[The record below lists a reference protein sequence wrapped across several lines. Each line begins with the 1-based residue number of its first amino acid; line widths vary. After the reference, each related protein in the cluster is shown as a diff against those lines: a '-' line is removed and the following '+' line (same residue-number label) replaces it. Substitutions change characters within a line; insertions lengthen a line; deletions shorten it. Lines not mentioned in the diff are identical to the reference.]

1 MPAVIA
7 ENDVSIWN
15 DETGVVYHFPKR
27 YSSTLKPGTQV
38 IYYKGKL
45 LEKAFAEQR
54 LSERP
59 HYFGVARI
67 GAVAPDPESD
77 KGDLLATIEDYQPF
91 AHAVLAK
98 EGDSYLEPIP
108 PSMAKNYWR
117 NGVREIGQRTFN
129 TILGR
134 ATLKTVPANKSGTD
148 TLFEVITEPADI
160 AALNTKFAKIMRKGF
175 PHKESRELTYPSGHH
190 TGDVFF
196 ERNRGD
202 RVRGWSPLG
211 HDPAK
216 YVNHLLFGAPG
227 ESDWLELA
235 VQLNFPK
242 ETYSRLYAGA
252 FVRDATGEI
261 FLAHRGKLTK
271 GKAGLQKDLVLSQFS
286 NCVDAQ
292 DGKQTNRVI
301 LIAGLHEP
309 DMIDKLFAFAQE
321 AREVATRIAS
331 MNAEARTS
339 SGGVTGKGGKPSRD
353 AMMALYAYFDEYS
366 GETNVSPPAT
376 TGKRVVEHGAIV
388 GALAKALGGG
398 ANLVKNQAIDLAAIH
413 DDRTDLFEVKTS
425 ADTQSIY
432 TAVGQL
438 LLHGES
444 IKSLLRLPV
453 RRILVLPAMPREDF
467 IPSID
472 KALGGMVITY
482 CEHEDGYIFSGLSSQ
497 LFE

>member
-15 DETGVVYHFPKR
+15 DETGAIYHFPKR
-27 YSSTLKPGTQV
+27 YSSILKPGTQV

-45 LEKAFAEQR
+45 LDKAFTERR

-67 GAVAPDPESD
+67 GSVEPDPESD
-77 KGDLLATIEDYQPF
+77 KGDLLAIIDDYEPF
-91 AHAVLAK
+91 AFAVPAK
-98 EGDSYLEPIP
+98 EGDSYLETIP

-117 NGVREIGQRTFN
+117 NGVREIGQRVFN
-129 TILGR
+129 SILSR
-134 ATLKTVPANKSGTD
+134 ATIKAAPSSAEGTD
-148 TLFEVITEPADI
+148 HLFEVITDPADI
-160 AALNTKFAKIMRKGF
+160 AALNAKFAKIMRKGF
-175 PHKESRELTYPSGHH
+175 PYRESRELTYPSGHH

-196 ERNRGD
+196 EHDKGD

-242 ETYSRLYAGA
+242 ETCSRLYAGA

-271 GKAGLQKDLVLSQFS
+271 GKAGLPKDLVLSQFS
-286 NCVDAQ
+286 NCVDAR

-301 LIAGLHEP
+301 LIAGLNEP

-321 AREVATRIAS
+321 AREVATRIAAMS
-331 MNAEARTS
+331 AEARN
-339 SGGVTGKGGKPSRD
+339 SGGNGAGKSGAAQRD
-353 AMMALYAYFDEYS
+353 SMMALSAYFDEFS
-366 GETNVSPPAT
+366 GETNVAPPAT

-388 GALAKALGGG
+388 AALAKALGSG
-398 ANLVKNQAIDLAAIH
+398 ANLQKNQAIDLAATH
-413 DDRTDLFEVKTS
+413 ADWTELYEVKTS
-425 ADTQSIY
+425 ADTQSVY

-444 IKSLLRLPV
+444 IKARLGLPV
-453 RRILVLPAMPREDF
+453 RRFLVLPELPRNDF
-467 IPSID
+467 LKPISQ
-472 KALGGMVITY
+472 ALGGAVITY
-482 CEHEDGYIFSGLSSQ
+482 RKHEDSYLFSGL
-497 LFE
+497 